1 VPALDVLKFPLRRDV
16 KTLGT
21 ILSEIESPSPV
32 RATFVEDRYG
42 TFVVEGD
49 AVLSTSVGTLTLA
62 GRFIE
67 QGMKPDRTLRL
78 IAPVTADSR
87 AADAIAVD
95 ADAAADADSDT
106 VAPATAADAP
116 AADPSDAGA
125 GDDDAVVDAPAPTD
139 LVEPATDTN
148 ELRARVAGLTHGDL
162 VRAGFYVRAY
172 GSFTITGF
180 AVWSAV
186 AEVFIV
192 GGWFISA
199 DGAPAPHLESL
210 TVLAPVAE
218 HGAPVPPSITAA
230 LDDVVI

>member
-1 VPALDVLKFPLRRDV
+1 MPALDVLKFPLRRDV

-42 TFVVEGD
+42 TFVVDGD

-78 IAPVTADSR
+78 ITPVTADSR
-87 AADAIAVD
+87 AAAADAVVSDSDAVAD
-95 ADAAADADSDT
+95 ADAVVSETDAVTSDE
-106 VAPATAADAP
+106 
-116 AADPSDAGA
+116 
-125 GDDDAVVDAPAPTD
+125 DAVVDAPAPTD

>member
-21 ILSEIESPSPV
+21 ILGEIESPSPV

-42 TFVVEGD
+42 TFVVDGD

-78 IAPVTADSR
+78 ITPVTADSR
-87 AADAIAVD
+87 AADV
-95 ADAAADADSDT
+95 
-106 VAPATAADAP
+106 
-116 AADPSDAGA
+116 DPSDTDTDTDAVA
-125 GDDDAVVDAPAPTD
+125 GDEDAVVDAPAPTD

-148 ELRARVAGLTHGDL
+148 ELRARVASLTHGDL

>member
-1 VPALDVLKFPLRRDV
+1 V

-21 ILSEIESPSPV
+21 ILGEIESPSPV

-78 IAPVTADSR
+78 ITPVTADSL
-87 AADAIAVD
+87 ATVDGADGVD
-95 ADAAADADSDT
+95 DADS
-106 VAPATAADAP
+106 AD
-116 AADPSDAGA
+116 S
-125 GDDDAVVDAPAPTD
+125 AVPTD
-139 LVEPATDTN
+139 IVEPATDTD
-148 ELRARVAGLTHGDL
+148 ELRARVSGLAHGDL

-199 DGAPAPHLESL
+199 GGAPAPHLESL
-210 TVLAPVAE
+210 TVLSTADE
-218 HGAPVPPSITAA
+218 HNGTVPPRITAA
-230 LDDVVI
+230 LDDVVAI

>member
-1 VPALDVLKFPLRRDV
+1 MPALDVLKFPLRRDV

-21 ILSEIESPSPV
+21 ILGEIESPSPV

-42 TFVVEGD
+42 TFVVDGD

-78 IAPVTADSR
+78 ITPVTADSR
-87 AADAIAVD
+87 AADADTTDTDTDAV
-95 ADAAADADSDT
+95 ASDE
-106 VAPATAADAP
+106 
-116 AADPSDAGA
+116 
-125 GDDDAVVDAPAPTD
+125 DAVVDAPAPTD

-148 ELRARVAGLTHGDL
+148 ELRARVASLTHGDL

>member
-1 VPALDVLKFPLRRDV
+1 VPALDVLKYPLRRDV

-21 ILSEIESPSPV
+21 ILGELEPPSPV

-49 AVLSTSVGTLTLA
+49 AVLSTAVGTLTLA

-78 IAPVTADSR
+78 IVPITADSS
-87 AADAIAVD
+87 AVGADDD
-95 ADAAADADSDT
+95 ADADADADAD
-106 VAPATAADAP
+106 VPDAPPATDFI
-116 AADPSDAGA
+116 
-125 GDDDAVVDAPAPTD
+125 
-139 LVEPATDTN
+139 EPATDTD
-148 ELRARVAGLTHGDL
+148 ELRARVSSLAHGDL

-172 GSFTITGF
+172 GSFTITGI

-186 AEVFIV
+186 AKLFIV

-199 DGAPAPHLESL
+199 DGAPAAHLESL
-210 TVLAPVAE
+210 TVLAKADD

-230 LDDVVI
+230 LDDVVAI

>member
-1 VPALDVLKFPLRRDV
+1 MPALDVLKYPLRRDV

-21 ILSEIESPSPV
+21 ILGEIESPSPV

-42 TFVVEGD
+42 TFVVDGD

-78 IAPVTADSR
+78 ITPVTADSR
-87 AADAIAVD
+87 AADAD
-95 ADAAADADSDT
+95 ASDT
-106 VAPATAADAP
+106 EAIVSETDAVA
-116 AADPSDAGA
+116 S
-125 GDDDAVVDAPAPTD
+125 DDDAVVDAPAPTD

-230 LDDVVI
+230 LDDVVAI

>member
-21 ILSEIESPSPV
+21 ILGEIESPSPV

-42 TFVVEGD
+42 TFVVDGD

-78 IAPVTADSR
+78 ITPVTADSR
-87 AADAIAVD
+87 AADV
-95 ADAAADADSDT
+95 
-106 VAPATAADAP
+106 
-116 AADPSDAGA
+116 DPSDTDTDAVA
-125 GDDDAVVDAPAPTD
+125 GDEDAVVDAPAPTD

-148 ELRARVAGLTHGDL
+148 ELRARVASLTHGDL

>member
-1 VPALDVLKFPLRRDV
+1 MPALDVLKYPLRRDV

-21 ILSEIESPSPV
+21 ILGEIESPSPM

-78 IAPVTADSR
+78 ITPVTADSL
-87 AADAIAVD
+87 AIVDGADGVDDAELTNSADSADIAV
-95 ADAAADADSDT
+95 
-106 VAPATAADAP
+106 
-116 AADPSDAGA
+116 
-125 GDDDAVVDAPAPTD
+125 PTD
-139 LVEPATDTN
+139 IVEPATNTD
-148 ELRARVAGLTHGDL
+148 ELRARVSGLAHGDL

-199 DGAPAPHLESL
+199 GGAPAPHLESL
-210 TVLAPVAE
+210 TVLSTADE
-218 HGAPVPPSITAA
+218 HNGSVPPRITAA
-230 LDDVVI
+230 LDDVVAI

>member
-87 AADAIAVD
+87 AADADTADTDTDTDAV
-95 ADAAADADSDT
+95 ASDE
-106 VAPATAADAP
+106 
-116 AADPSDAGA
+116 
-125 GDDDAVVDAPAPTD
+125 DAVVDAPAPTD

-148 ELRARVAGLTHGDL
+148 ELRARVASLTHGDL

>member
-1 VPALDVLKFPLRRDV
+1 MPALDVLKFPLRRDV

-21 ILSEIESPSPV
+21 ILGEIESPSPV

-42 TFVVEGD
+42 TFVVDGD

-78 IAPVTADSR
+78 ITPVTADSR
-87 AADAIAVD
+87 AADADTADTDTDTDAV
-95 ADAAADADSDT
+95 ASDE
-106 VAPATAADAP
+106 
-116 AADPSDAGA
+116 
-125 GDDDAVVDAPAPTD
+125 DAVVDAPAPTD

-148 ELRARVAGLTHGDL
+148 ELRARVASLTHGDL

>member
-1 VPALDVLKFPLRRDV
+1 VPALDVLKYPLRRDV

-21 ILSEIESPSPV
+21 ILGELEPPSPV

-49 AVLSTSVGTLTLA
+49 VVLSTSVGTLTLA

-78 IAPVTADSR
+78 ITPVTADSR
-87 AADAIAVD
+87 VVDVDADTD
-95 ADAAADADSDT
+95 ADAAVVTSDII
-106 VAPATAADAP
+106 
-116 AADPSDAGA
+116 
-125 GDDDAVVDAPAPTD
+125 
-139 LVEPATDTN
+139 EPATDTD
-148 ELRARVAGLTHGDL
+148 ELRARVSSLVHGDL

-186 AEVFIV
+186 AKLFIV

-210 TVLAPVAE
+210 TVLAKADE

-230 LDDVVI
+230 LDDVVAI

>member
-1 VPALDVLKFPLRRDV
+1 MPALDVLKFPLRRDV

-21 ILSEIESPSPV
+21 ILGEIESPSPV

-42 TFVVEGD
+42 TFVVDGD

-78 IAPVTADSR
+78 ITPVTADSR
-87 AADAIAVD
+87 AADADTADTDTDTDTDAV
-95 ADAAADADSDT
+95 ASDE
-106 VAPATAADAP
+106 
-116 AADPSDAGA
+116 
-125 GDDDAVVDAPAPTD
+125 DAVVDAPAPTD

-148 ELRARVAGLTHGDL
+148 ELRARVASLTHGDL

>member
-1 VPALDVLKFPLRRDV
+1 VPALDVLKYPLRRDV

-42 TFVVEGD
+42 TFVVDGD

-78 IAPVTADSR
+78 ITPVTADSR
-87 AADAIAVD
+87 AADASGTDTD
-95 ADAAADADSDT
+95 ADADAPS
-106 VAPATAADAP
+106 DAP
-116 AADPSDAGA
+116 AVDDSSDSE
-125 GDDDAVVDAPAPTD
+125 DAVVDAPAPTD
-139 LVEPATDTN
+139 LVEPATDTD
-148 ELRARVAGLTHGDL
+148 ELRARVASLTHGDL

-210 TVLAPVAE
+210 TILAPVAE

>member
-1 VPALDVLKFPLRRDV
+1 VPALDVLKYPLRRDV

-21 ILSEIESPSPV
+21 ILGELESPSPV

-78 IAPVTADSR
+78 ITPVTADSR
-87 AADAIAVD
+87 VVDAAGDTAAADVADGAAD
-95 ADAAADADSDT
+95 GDAAA
-106 VAPATAADAP
+106 PADAEGP
-116 AADPSDAGA
+116 DAAVANDFI
-125 GDDDAVVDAPAPTD
+125 
-139 LVEPATDTN
+139 EPATDTD
-148 ELRARVAGLTHGDL
+148 ELRARVSSLVHGDL

-180 AVWSAV
+180 AVWSAI

-210 TVLAPVAE
+210 TVLAKADE

-230 LDDVVI
+230 LDDVLAI

>member
-21 ILSEIESPSPV
+21 ILGEIESPSPV

-42 TFVVEGD
+42 TFVVDGD

-78 IAPVTADSR
+78 ITPVTADSR
-87 AADAIAVD
+87 AADADTADTDTDTDAV
-95 ADAAADADSDT
+95 ASDE
-106 VAPATAADAP
+106 
-116 AADPSDAGA
+116 
-125 GDDDAVVDAPAPTD
+125 DAVVDAPAPTD

-148 ELRARVAGLTHGDL
+148 ELRARVASLTHGDL

>member
-1 VPALDVLKFPLRRDV
+1 VPALDVLKYPLRRDV

-21 ILSEIESPSPV
+21 ILGELEPPSPV

-49 AVLSTSVGTLTLA
+49 AVLSTAVGTLTLA

-78 IAPVTADSR
+78 IVPITADSR
-87 AADAIAVD
+87 AVGADD
-95 ADAAADADSDT
+95 GADVEAAAADAAGDAPD
-106 VAPATAADAP
+106 APPATDFI
-116 AADPSDAGA
+116 
-125 GDDDAVVDAPAPTD
+125 
-139 LVEPATDTN
+139 EPATDTD
-148 ELRARVAGLTHGDL
+148 ELRARVSSLVHGDL

-186 AEVFIV
+186 AKLFIV

-199 DGAPAPHLESL
+199 DGAPAAHLESL
-210 TVLAPVAE
+210 TVLAKADE

-230 LDDVVI
+230 LDDVVAI

>member
-1 VPALDVLKFPLRRDV
+1 MPALDVLKFPLRRDV

-78 IAPVTADSR
+78 IVPVTADSR
-87 AADAIAVD
+87 AADADGSGASETD
-95 ADAAADADSDT
+95 ADAASNASD
-106 VAPATAADAP
+106 D
-116 AADPSDAGA
+116 G
-125 GDDDAVVDAPAPTD
+125 AVVDAPAPTD
-139 LVEPATDTN
+139 LVEPATDTD
-148 ELRARVAGLTHGDL
+148 ELRARVASLTHGDL

-210 TVLAPVAE
+210 TILAPVAE

>member
-1 VPALDVLKFPLRRDV
+1 VPALDVLKYPLRRDV

-21 ILSEIESPSPV
+21 ILGELEPPSPV

-49 AVLSTSVGTLTLA
+49 AVLSTAVGTLTLA

-78 IAPVTADSR
+78 IVPITADSR
-87 AADAIAVD
+87 AI
-95 ADAAADADSDT
+95 
-106 VAPATAADAP
+106 
-116 AADPSDAGA
+116 GA
-125 GDDDAVVDAPAPTD
+125 DDDADDEDVDAAEPSPAANANADSPDAPPVTD
-139 LVEPATDTN
+139 FIEPATDTD
-148 ELRARVAGLTHGDL
+148 ELRARVSSLAHGDL

-186 AEVFIV
+186 AKLFIV

-199 DGAPAPHLESL
+199 DGAPAAHLESL
-210 TVLAPVAE
+210 TVLAKADE

-230 LDDVVI
+230 LDDVVAI

>member
-1 VPALDVLKFPLRRDV
+1 VPALDVLKYPLRRDV

-21 ILSEIESPSPV
+21 ILGELEPPSPV

-49 AVLSTSVGTLTLA
+49 VVLSTSVGTLTLA

-78 IAPVTADSR
+78 ITPVTADSR
-87 AADAIAVD
+87 VADADTD
-95 ADAAADADSDT
+95 ADAAAATSDII
-106 VAPATAADAP
+106 
-116 AADPSDAGA
+116 
-125 GDDDAVVDAPAPTD
+125 
-139 LVEPATDTN
+139 EPATDTD
-148 ELRARVAGLTHGDL
+148 ELRARVSSLVHGDL

-186 AEVFIV
+186 AKLFIV

-210 TVLAPVAE
+210 TVLAKADE

-230 LDDVVI
+230 LDDVVAI

>member
-21 ILSEIESPSPV
+21 ILGEIESPSPV

-42 TFVVEGD
+42 TFVVDGD

-78 IAPVTADSR
+78 ITPVTADSR
-87 AADAIAVD
+87 AADADTADTDTDTDTDAV
-95 ADAAADADSDT
+95 ASDE
-106 VAPATAADAP
+106 
-116 AADPSDAGA
+116 
-125 GDDDAVVDAPAPTD
+125 DAVVDAPAPTD

-148 ELRARVAGLTHGDL
+148 ELRARVASLTHGDL

>member
-1 VPALDVLKFPLRRDV
+1 MPALDVLKFPLRRDV

-21 ILSEIESPSPV
+21 ILGEIESPSPV

-42 TFVVEGD
+42 TFVVDGD

-78 IAPVTADSR
+78 ITPVTADSR
-87 AADAIAVD
+87 AADV
-95 ADAAADADSDT
+95 
-106 VAPATAADAP
+106 
-116 AADPSDAGA
+116 DPSDTDTDTDAVA
-125 GDDDAVVDAPAPTD
+125 GDEDAVVDAPAPTD

-148 ELRARVAGLTHGDL
+148 ELRARVASLTHGDL

-210 TVLAPVAE
+210 TVLAPVGE

>member
-1 VPALDVLKFPLRRDV
+1 MPALDVLKFPLRRDV

-21 ILSEIESPSPV
+21 ILGEIESPSPV

-42 TFVVEGD
+42 TFVVDGD

-78 IAPVTADSR
+78 ITPVTADSR
-87 AADAIAVD
+87 AADV
-95 ADAAADADSDT
+95 
-106 VAPATAADAP
+106 
-116 AADPSDAGA
+116 DPSDTDTDTDAVA
-125 GDDDAVVDAPAPTD
+125 SDEDAVVDAPAPTD

-148 ELRARVAGLTHGDL
+148 ELRARVASLTHGDL

>member
-1 VPALDVLKFPLRRDV
+1 VPALDVLKYPLRRDV

-21 ILSEIESPSPV
+21 ILGEIESPSPV

-87 AADAIAVD
+87 AAVSNVD
-95 ADAAADADSDT
+95 GD
-106 VAPATAADAP
+106 PAE
-116 AADPSDAGA
+116 
-125 GDDDAVVDAPAPTD
+125 DAVVDASAPDDIVEPATD
-139 LVEPATDTN
+139 SAEPATDIVEPATDTAEPATDIVEPATDTD
-148 ELRARVAGLTHGDL
+148 ELRTRVTGLTHGDL

-186 AEVFIV
+186 ANVFIV

-210 TVLAPVAE
+210 TVLATADE
-218 HGAPVPPSITAA
+218 HGGAVPPQITAA

>member
-1 VPALDVLKFPLRRDV
+1 M

-21 ILSEIESPSPV
+21 ILGEIESPSPV

-42 TFVVEGD
+42 TFVVDGD

-78 IAPVTADSR
+78 ITPVTADSR
-87 AADAIAVD
+87 AADADTADTDTDTDAV
-95 ADAAADADSDT
+95 ASDE
-106 VAPATAADAP
+106 
-116 AADPSDAGA
+116 
-125 GDDDAVVDAPAPTD
+125 DAVVDAPAPTD

-148 ELRARVAGLTHGDL
+148 ELRARVASLTHGDL